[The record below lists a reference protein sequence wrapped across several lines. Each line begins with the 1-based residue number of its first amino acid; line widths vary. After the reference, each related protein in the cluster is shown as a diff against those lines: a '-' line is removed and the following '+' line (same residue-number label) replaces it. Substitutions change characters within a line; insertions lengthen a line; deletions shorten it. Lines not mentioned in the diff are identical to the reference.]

1 LIVVVAESRGIALS
15 EGWLHDALGYAVVL
29 VGLALVYSTDQLI
42 GFALAPITD
51 EWIEEDFRVVIDP
64 DGKIADTRDFTKQ
77 IDYRFCRLWNRLT
90 LFPSLPTSAAAETD
104 QTSNRISPIVPF
116 ALAFALLGMAGL
128 YLWPLARTVKRGKS
142 IDSSDLYA
150 RLGENTLPESIDDL
164 TRQRHLQEQR
174 DRSSSEGLYS
184 HSWQYTSPT
193 ELVGYAMDFP
203 FVGFHDL
210 RLCYFFKG
218 WRVEST
224 TNHKEDGVDPYLEVV
239 MTRGLNEWAILHF
252 SAHSAD
258 KRPIDNTRSP
268 TEEIL
273 SRLDFN
279 PILRRLRGLDI
290 LEINLP
296 TYQFQQFT
304 RKPLQ
309 PIEEDIKKYRERF
322 LVARQLWL
330 QSNAFN

>member
-1 LIVVVAESRGIALS
+1 VLS
-15 EGWLHDALGYAVVL
+15 
-29 VGLALVYSTDQLI
+29 
-42 GFALAPITD
+42 
-51 EWIEEDFRVVIDP
+51 
-64 DGKIADTRDFTKQ
+64 
-77 IDYRFCRLWNRLT
+77 
-90 LFPSLPTSAAAETD
+90 
-104 QTSNRISPIVPF
+104 
-116 ALAFALLGMAGL
+116 
-128 YLWPLARTVKRGKS
+128 
-142 IDSSDLYA
+142 
-150 RLGENTLPESIDDL
+150 
-164 TRQRHLQEQR
+164 
-174 DRSSSEGLYS
+174 
-184 HSWQYTSPT
+184 
-193 ELVGYAMDFP
+193 
-203 FVGFHDL
+203 
-210 RLCYFFKG
+210 
-218 WRVEST
+218 
-224 TNHKEDGVDPYLEVV
+224 
-239 MTRGLNEWAILHF
+239 RGLNEWAILHF